1 MAKTHEDIHSQALSS
16 QFDELRALA
25 DGWFDG
31 AGRAPDPVALDFL
44 ETWLSEH
51 FPADVPVPAIVPT
64 PEGDLLLEWNV
75 PGQPSV
81 DIRLS
86 DFHAAFHMFLADG
99 LDLEST
105 CDLRSDAERVQFLDF
120 LRRTV
125 RGSGA

>member
-16 QFDELRALA
+16 QFDELRALS

-31 AGRAPDPVALDFL
+31 AGRAPDLAALDFL
-44 ETWLSEH
+44 EPWLSEH
-51 FPADVPVPAIVPT
+51 FPADILIPAIVPT

-81 DIRLS
+81 DICLADLR
-86 DFHAAFHMFLADG
+86 AEFHMFLADG
-99 LDLEST
+99 SDLEST
-105 CDLRSDAERVQFLDF
+105 CNLRSDEERVQFLEF
-120 LRRTV
+120 LRRTM